1 MKLLGKRHESDAN
14 IRRFKL
20 AMIFYYAVI
29 IIGITFFIS
38 VCTINETDDVLKSKV
53 SELTSALNV
62 QMKMNI
68 DSYLSKVET
77 TATLIF
83 AEKEVYLY
91 DACDESNDE
100 YEALNTESYISDK
113 LYSLC
118 LMENFVDFSII
129 YRNDHAVGKLSNN
142 TKELFGDRLYE
153 DLEAAITRERT
164 YDGWF
169 AGYKGNFNR
178 IYYVKRVN
186 DNAVLVTSFYAREL
200 KNVFEHPGGIED
212 ITVRLIEKDGVVIY
226 SSRDGETGSAL
237 DSEISERIAG
247 KPSVTLM
254 DDEYFVT
261 VNPCGDNW
269 KVICSTPTKV
279 ILKERNHIQLYIL
292 TIGAAAA
299 IVAIGLSII
308 LSFIISNS
316 VNETVTRLNRK
327 ARTDQLTG
335 ILNKRSFEG
344 MVDTVLKR
352 RENNTSYA
360 LILIDIDNFKGIN
373 DNFGHAYGDKVL
385 AGIGEMLRKTFRS
398 EDLLGRVGGDEFCVL
413 MNISAAESETDR
425 LDMINKKC
433 GELCESFK
441 QNNAGD
447 SRCKVSASLGVSI
460 CPVNGNSFAELYKAS
475 DKMLYISKEK
485 GKDTF
490 TVCGSDMAESTK

>member
-1 MKLLGKRHESDAN
+1 MAKHFGRSDESSRDV
-14 IRRFKL
+14 RRFKL

-29 IIGITFFIS
+29 IIGITVFIS
-38 VCTINETDDVLKSKV
+38 LSTINKTDNVLKSKV

-68 DSYLSKVET
+68 ESYLSKVET

-83 AEKEVYLY
+83 AEKDVYLY
-91 DACDESNDE
+91 DATDESNDE
-100 YEALNTESYISDK
+100 YEALNTEKYISDK

-129 YRNDHAVGKLSNN
+129 YSNNHVVGKLSNN

-153 DLEAAITRERT
+153 DLAAMINRERT
-164 YDGWF
+164 HDGWL
-169 AGYKGNFNR
+169 AGYNGNFNR

-186 DNAVLVTSFYAREL
+186 DNAVLATSFYAREL

-212 ITVRLIEKDGVVIY
+212 ITIRLIEKDNVMIY
-226 SSRDGETGSAL
+226 SSEEGETGSVL
-237 DSEISERIAG
+237 DSEISGRIAG
-247 KPSVTLM
+247 NSSVTLM

-261 VNPCGDNW
+261 VDPCGDNW

-279 ILKERNHIQLYIL
+279 ILKERSYIQLYIL
-292 TIGAAAA
+292 TIGIASA

-316 VNETVTRLNRK
+316 VDKTVTSLNRK

-344 MVDTVLKR
+344 MADSVLKSGGNGR
-352 RENNTSYA
+352 YYA
-360 LILIDIDNFKGIN
+360 LILIDVDNFKGIN

-398 EDLLGRVGGDEFCVL
+398 DDILGRIGGDEFCVL
-413 MNISAAESETDR
+413 MNVSAAGNDPDR
-425 LDMINKKC
+425 LEIINKKC
-433 GELCESFK
+433 GELCAAFR

-460 CPVNGNSFAELYKAS
+460 SPINGTSFSELYKAS
-475 DKMLYISKEK
+475 DTALYASKKK

-490 TVCGSDMAESTK
+490 TICDENMTDK

>member
-1 MKLLGKRHESDAN
+1 MVKLFGESDKSV
-14 IRRFKL
+14 RRFKL

-29 IIGITFFIS
+29 IIGITVFIS
-38 VCTINETDDVLKSKV
+38 LSTISKTDDVLKSKV

-68 DSYLSKVET
+68 ESYLSKVET
-77 TATLIF
+77 TVTLVF
-83 AEKEVYLY
+83 AEKEVYIY
-91 DACDESNDE
+91 DATDEENDE
-100 YEALNTESYISDK
+100 YEALNTENYISDK

-129 YRNDHAVGKLSNN
+129 YSNNHVVGKLSNN
-142 TKELFGDRLYE
+142 TKNLFGDRLYE
-153 DLEAAITRERT
+153 DLAAMINRERT
-164 YDGWF
+164 HDGWL
-169 AGYKGNFNR
+169 AGYNGNFNR

-186 DNAVLVTSFYAREL
+186 DNAVLVTSFYTSEL

-212 ITVRLIEKDGVVIY
+212 ISIRLVEKDNVMIY
-226 SSRDGETGSAL
+226 SSEEGENGNVL
-237 DSEISERIAG
+237 GSEISRRIAG
-247 KPSVTLM
+247 NNSVTLM

-269 KVICSTPTKV
+269 KVICSTPTKI
-279 ILKERNHIQLYIL
+279 ILKERNYIQIYIL
-292 TIGAAAA
+292 TIGIAAA
-299 IVAIGLSII
+299 IVAIGLSVI

-316 VNETVTRLNRK
+316 VNKTVTSLDKK

-344 MVDTVLKR
+344 MVDSVLKSR
-352 RENNTSYA
+352 DSSKCHA
-360 LILIDIDNFKGIN
+360 LILIDVDNFKGIN

-385 AGIGEMLRKTFRS
+385 AGVGEMLRKTFRS
-398 EDLLGRVGGDEFCVL
+398 EDILGRIGGDEFCVL
-413 MNISAAESETDR
+413 MNITAAEDDSDR
-425 LDMINKKC
+425 INIINKKC
-433 GELCESFK
+433 GELCEAFR

-460 CPVNGNSFAELYKAS
+460 SPVNGTSFSELYKAS
-475 DKMLYISKEK
+475 DTALYSSKKK

-490 TVCGSDMAESTK
+490 TICAENMTEN